1 MTAGPTAPGRTSSGG
16 ATPGSTTL
24 DAAQLRAFTAWSVA
38 HGVLAPGAEPRIEP
52 LAGGSSNPTYRV
64 RGGGADLVLRTPPA
78 RGGLPTAHD
87 MDREYR
93 FQAALAGSA
102 VPVAPMVALCSDP
115 AVIGTPFYLM
125 ARLDGVVHARAD
137 AVRELPASTAAAAGR
152 ALARTLAVLHAVDPG
167 AVGLAEYARPE
178 PYPVRQLRRW
188 RRQWAASGA
197 DPVPAVDEVLAA
209 LSART
214 PTAGPQRIVHGD
226 YNLANVMYE
235 RARPDRVLAVLDWEM
250 ATLGPPEADLGQLL
264 AYWGP
269 AGRLLFAERGG
280 HLPDA
285 NPGLPTAPELVAEYR
300 AATAE
305 SATGWALDPAAG
317 RAAELSVRHIPFWEA
332 FAVIKLAIVCAGAL
346 RRGTNASGARRARIV
361 ALVSGLADIARDTLE
376 E

>member
-1 MTAGPTAPGRTSSGG
+1 MTAGV
-16 ATPGSTTL
+16 ATPGS
-24 DAAQLRAFTAWSVA
+24 AELRAFTAWSVGR
-38 HGVLAPGAEPRIEP
+38 GVLAPGVEVVVEP
-52 LAGGSSNPTYRV
+52 LTGGSSNPTYRV

-93 FQAALAGSA
+93 FQAALADGA

-115 AVIGTPFYLM
+115 TVIGTPFYLM
-125 ARLDGVVHARAD
+125 NRLDGVVHARAET
-137 AVRELPASTAAAAGR
+137 VRELPAHTAGAIGC
-152 ALARTLAVLHAVDPG
+152 ALARTLAVLHAVDPV

-188 RRQWAASGA
+188 QRQWTTSGA
-197 DPVPAVDEVLAA
+197 DPAPAVDEVLAA
-209 LSART
+209 LAALT
-214 PTAGPQRIVHGD
+214 PPAGPERIVHGD

-235 RARPDRVLAVLDWEM
+235 RARPERVLAVLDWEM

-285 NPGLPTAPELVAEYR
+285 NPGLPTARELVAQYR

-305 SATGWALDPAAG
+305 QGPAI
-317 RAAELSVRHIPFWEA
+317 ELSIRHIPFWEA

-346 RRGTNASGARRARIV
+346 RRGTNASGARRARIGS
-361 ALVSGLADIARDTLE
+361 LVTGLADIARDTLE